1 MSKRVARAAKGG
13 TTSNSTTTAAAN
25 QQSNSANS
33 QAADNAQP
41 AQTAQNQPAQAPQ
54 SQPTQSSQSQPVNTP
69 ATDDRVAVCLEK
81 LTELSAD
88 HEKVL
93 SEHEKALSA
102 HEKRLKALEDA
113 LKAIQQPAKQPVTNS
128 TVAPVTSSSDEP
140 NAAPTLP
147 NAVPVKGVNTSMK
160 SPMAKP
166 GYTGKA
172 LVFFIHGEDGDIDWA
187 RPFYSPNV
195 AKHYDWN
202 YRIIPAWVEN
212 GAYVR
217 ALTADEAAGF
227 VW

>member
-1 MSKRVARAAKGG
+1 MSKAEARAAKGA
-13 TTSNSTTTAAAN
+13 TSNSTTTAAAN
-25 QQSNSANS
+25 QQSNSAN
-33 QAADNAQP
+33 P
-41 AQTAQNQPAQAPQ
+41 QTTGQAPQ

-69 ATDDRVAVCLEK
+69 ATDDRGAVCLEK

-113 LKAIQQPAKQPVTNS
+113 LKAIQQPVKQPVTNS

-140 NAAPTLP
+140 NAAHTSPDVVPGKGAKTPT
-147 NAVPVKGVNTSMK
+147 K

-166 GYTGKA
+166 GYTGKT

-195 AKHYDWN
+195 AKCYDWN